1 MWNRRHRWIRR
12 FAAGLAF
19 AALAV
24 PTAQAG
30 IVEDTGIGSSGGQQD
45 AEYNGYGYQQSP
57 GVPVDGQ
64 NAEYNGY
71 GYQQSPGVPV
81 DGQNVAV
88 RPDDRGVRVAP
99 GNSQIDVAVRP
110 DDRGVRITPQPSS
123 PQVVVSARP
132 DDRAD
137 RFTPEAGNPQVIVAA
152 PSTGFDWSDAGI
164 GAGSA
169 LGLMLL
175 ALGAA
180 LATRHVGRKSLA
192 GA

>member
-19 AALAV
+19 AALVV
-24 PTAQAG
+24 PTAQAR
-30 IVEDTGIGSSGGQQD
+30 IVEDTGIGVSSSSPVAD
-45 AEYNGYGYQQSP
+45 FKGYGYYE
-57 GVPVDGQ
+57 GTPV
-64 NAEYNGY
+64 A
-71 GYQQSPGVPV
+71 V

-88 RPDDRGVRVAP
+88 RPDDRGVRF
-99 GNSQIDVAVRP
+99 
-110 DDRGVRITPQPSS
+110 TPQPSS

-137 RFTPEAGNPQVIVAA
+137 RFTPEAGNPQVIAA

-180 LATRHVGRKSLA
+180 LATRQAGRKSLA

>member
-12 FAAGLAF
+12 LAAGFAF

-24 PTAQAG
+24 PTAQAK
-30 IVEDTGIGSSGGQQD
+30 IVEDTGIGVSASSPSVVAD
-45 AEYNGYGYQQSP
+45 FKGYGNYQ
-57 GVPVDGQ
+57 GTPVAG
-64 NAEYNGY
+64 AT
-71 GYQQSPGVPV
+71 
-81 DGQNVAV
+81 AV
-88 RPDDRGVRVAP
+88 RPDDRVVRFV
-99 GNSQIDVAVRP
+99 
-110 DDRGVRITPQPSS
+110 
-123 PQVVVSARP
+123 
-132 DDRAD
+132 
-137 RFTPEAGNPQVIVAA
+137 PEAGNPQVIAA

-180 LATRHVGRKSLA
+180 LATRHSGRKQLA

>member
-19 AALAV
+19 AALVV
-24 PTAQAG
+24 PTAQAK
-30 IVEDTGIGSSGGQQD
+30 IVEDTGIAVSSSSPAAD
-45 AEYNGYGYQQSP
+45 FKGYGYYEGTPVGSEGQS
-57 GVPVDGQ
+57 
-64 NAEYNGY
+64 A
-71 GYQQSPGVPV
+71 
-81 DGQNVAV
+81 AV
-88 RPDDRGVRVAP
+88 RPDDR
-99 GNSQIDVAVRP
+99 AVRF
-110 DDRGVRITPQPSS
+110 TPQASNQP
-123 PQVVVSARP
+123 VIVSVSP

-137 RFTPEAGNPQVIVAA
+137 RFTPAAGNPQLVAA

-180 LATRHVGRKSLA
+180 LATRQMSRKSLA

>member
-30 IVEDTGIGSSGGQQD
+30 IVEDTGIGSSSGEPYAG
-45 AEYNGYGYQQSP
+45 YNGYGYHQSP
-57 GVPVDGQ
+57 GLSIEQQNALVRPDDRAVRFTPQASDGQ
-64 NAEYNGY
+64 
-71 GYQQSPGVPV
+71 V
-81 DGQNVAV
+81 NVAV
-88 RPDDRGVRVAP
+88 RPDDRAVRVTP
-99 GNSQIDVAVRP
+99 GN
-110 DDRGVRITPQPSS
+110 

-137 RFTPEAGNPQVIVAA
+137 RFSPEAGNPQVVVAA

-192 GA
+192 GT